1 MESRVSELKKV
12 REKLESGQTLEFQE
26 KRLLCNEL
34 MTREPRMEKLIVK
47 WFDEEDYRTVLRHK
61 VGDGVIGGKACG
73 VLLARK
79 LIKEKLPEYES
90 LLLPHH
96 SWFIGSDVFA
106 EYLWEET
113 FSERTK
119 REFGDLLAHLGDDP
133 YVVRSSS
140 TLEDGFDHAFTGK
153 YESVFCTNQGK
164 KDERIEELKAAVF
177 RVYKSV
183 WNESAVEY
191 RRTRG
196 LTHTDERMALLVQR
210 VEGMRMGSY
219 YLPLAAGMGC
229 SYNPYKWME
238 QMNPEAGMLRIVLGL
253 GTRAVERTPG
263 DYPRLIDLD
272 RARGSLYASAGERH
286 KYSQR
291 QVDVLDLENAAHKT
305 IWLEELIPLLP
316 ERGKK
321 LVLSHDTDAEQRL
334 QEMGRY
340 RPVLF
345 ADCQGIAHDSDF
357 MNMMQRIL
365 KMLESEYGRPVDI
378 EFAMEEGGDGKIHL
392 NLFQCRPLRQV
403 TEQKFVM
410 PEGNEE
416 EVLFDV
422 RRTSMWRSKE
432 EKLDII
438 VWVDPQKYYEYPY
451 AKKPDAAHMIGVINQ
466 YFSQQGRHMMLLV
479 PGRCGTSSPEL
490 GVPVKYS
497 DVSCFSAICEVAYSK
512 AGYNPS
518 LSYGSHMFQELVE
531 ADIYYGAINENSKTK
546 IYRPDYLNTFH
557 DVFGE
562 IWPDKAE
569 FGNMIRVFDV
579 SENHARLL
587 LDAKEGRA
595 VCRIKKTVDRKT
607 EK

>member
-1 MESRVSELKKV
+1 MSRVKEIKRV
-12 REKLESGQTLEFQE
+12 REKLENGQMLEFQE

-47 WFDEEDYRTVLRHK
+47 WFTEEDYRTVLRYK

-79 LIKEKLPEYES
+79 LIEEKLPEYES

-119 REFGDLLAHLGDDP
+119 GEFRELLKHLGQDP

-153 YESVFCTNQGK
+153 YESVFCTNQG
-164 KDERIEELKAAVF
+164 DETERIEELKAAVF

-210 VEGMRMGSY
+210 VEGMPMGSY

-238 QMNPEAGMLRIVLGL
+238 EMNPEAGMLRIVAGL

-263 DYPRLIDLD
+263 DYPRLIALD
-272 RARGSLYASAGERH
+272 RARGNLYSSAGERH

-291 QVDVLDLENAAHKT
+291 QVDVLDLKTAAHKT
-305 IWLEELIPLLP
+305 IWLEELLPLLP

-321 LVLSHDTDAEQRL
+321 LILSHDTDAEQRL

-340 RPVLF
+340 RPVFF
-345 ADCQGIAHDSDF
+345 ADCQGIAYDDGF
-357 MNMMQRIL
+357 IQMMQRIL
-365 KMLESEYGRPVDI
+365 KMLEREYGRPVDI
-378 EFAMEEGGDGKIHL
+378 EFAMEPGEDGRIHL

-403 TEQKFVM
+403 AEQKFVM
-410 PEGNEE
+410 PEGREE

-432 EKLDII
+432 EKLDFI
-438 VWVDPQKYYEYPY
+438 VWVDPQKYYDCPY
-451 AKKPDAAHMIGVINQ
+451 ARKPEVANVIGLINQ
-466 YFSQQGRHMMLLV
+466 YFNKQSKQLLLLT

-490 GVPVKYS
+490 GVPVKYA

-546 IYRPDYLNTFH
+546 IYRPEYLNAFR
-557 DVFGE
+557 DVFPKL
-562 IWPDKAE
+562 WPDKAE
-569 FGNMIRVFDV
+569 FEGLIRVFDV
-579 SENHARLL
+579 SENRARLL
-587 LDAKEGRA
+587 LDAREGRA
-595 VCRIKKTVDRKT
+595 VCRIEPEKK
-607 EK
+607 